1 MAGVASIASPLL
13 ARARADQ
20 VATLYRSW
28 HRTTISMALGA
39 LILCLV
45 LWEQESALGM
55 SMWFGAILANQAW
68 RGVLARAYRRAA
80 PSLADA
86 PRWGRYWTV
95 GATLAGALWG
105 IAAFAMFP
113 ASPPHQA
120 LLIVCLFS
128 VILGGLN
135 LTAVYTPSFL
145 GFVLAALVPLIAR
158 VAMEGGQ
165 VHLFTA
171 LVLLVVLGFV
181 LGFGR
186 QLNHVLTL
194 SLAMRHE
201 NVDLIDE
208 LKVETRLA
216 ESARAAAETANRA
229 KSQFLAAASHDLRQ
243 PLHAIGLFAAALAA
257 RARDPNVAPLIANIH
272 ASIEALEG
280 LFAQLLDLS
289 RLEAGALHPQFEDVA
304 LEPLLAR
311 ICADFAPQ
319 AALHGLVLR
328 SVHTSAEVITDPLLL
343 ERILRNLIGNALRY
357 TRRGGVVVGVRRCGA
372 EFRID
377 VIDSGVGIAAI
388 DHQRIFDEFV
398 QLGPS
403 PHRHAGGRGLGLG
416 LTIVRRLSALL
427 GHGLDVGSA
436 PGAGSRF
443 SISLPRAARRP
454 SVRLRGTQP
463 VVAAGSDGASPFAGR
478 SVAVVDD
485 DPAVVSAME
494 ALFTSW
500 GAHVV
505 AGTSAAATLTALQDG
520 RADLIVADLRLADGE
535 SGIEAVTAIRAAQG
549 GGSVPALIVSG
560 DTGDDARK
568 ETSAAGITLLSKPL
582 IVTALF
588 KAAEAAL
595 APPPPA
601 QCADRAKARPAHG
614 RVDAIDRLLEGRP
627 HQ

>member
-28 HRTTISMALGA
+28 HRTTLSMTLGA

-45 LWEQESALGM
+45 LWEQESAVAMTL
-55 SMWFGAILANQAW
+55 WFGAILANQAW
-68 RGVLARAYRRAA
+68 RGLLARAYHRAA
-80 PSLADA
+80 PSVAEA
-86 PRWGRYWTV
+86 PRWGHYWSV

-105 IAAFAMFP
+105 VAAIAMFP

-158 VAMEGGQ
+158 VALEGGQ

-208 LKVETRLA
+208 LKIETQLA

-257 RARDPNVAPLIANIH
+257 RARDPDVAPLIANIH

-289 RLEAGALHPQFEDVA
+289 RLETGALHPQLEDVA

-319 AALHGLVLR
+319 AAAHGLVLR
-328 SVHTSAEVITDPLLL
+328 AVRTSAVVATDPLLL
-343 ERILRNLIGNALRY
+343 ERILRNLIANALRY
-357 TRRGGVVVGVRRCGA
+357 TRHGGVVVGVRRSGGRI
-372 EFRID
+372 RID
-377 VIDSGVGIAAI
+377 VIDSGVGIAAT

-403 PHRHAGGRGLGLG
+403 PHRHAAGRGLGLG
-416 LTIVRRLSALL
+416 LAIVRRLSALL
-427 GHGLDVGSA
+427 DHRLDVVSA

-443 SISLPRAARRP
+443 SVLVPRCTRRPLPRVRTVPFAPSAAPIR
-454 SVRLRGTQP
+454 
-463 VVAAGSDGASPFAGR
+463 ASAFAGR
-478 SVAVVDD
+478 SVVVIDD
-485 DPAVVSAME
+485 DPAIVTAME

-500 GAHVV
+500 GARV
-505 AGTSAAATLTALQDG
+505 AAGANAFAALEAQRGADI
-520 RADLIVADLRLADGE
+520 DLIVADLRLANGA
-535 SGIEAVTAIRAAQG
+535 SGIDAVAAIRAAQG
-549 GGSVPALIVSG
+549 GPVPALIVSG
-560 DTGDDARK
+560 DTGESAR
-568 ETSAAGITLLSKPL
+568 EESSAAGIMLLSKPV
-582 IVTALF
+582 IATALRS
-588 KAAEAAL
+588 AAEDAL
-595 APPPPA
+595 ASLPA
-601 QCADRAKARPAHG
+601 QRARCTSAA
-614 RVDAIDRLLEGRP
+614 
-627 HQ
+627 